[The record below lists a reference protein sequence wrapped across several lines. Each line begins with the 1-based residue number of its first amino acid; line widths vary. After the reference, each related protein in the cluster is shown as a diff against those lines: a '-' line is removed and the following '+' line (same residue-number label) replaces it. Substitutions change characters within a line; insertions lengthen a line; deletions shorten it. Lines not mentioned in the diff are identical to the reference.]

1 MLTSC
6 GRRHACFSVTMWP
19 AMLNTLSHGTDVAG
33 IAKYFAAT
41 WESSG
46 YLLLLVTHQSKGD
59 CEGDCEVAFSPMY
72 RDREKHKVN

>member
-41 WESSG
+41 WESREAKIFPYRAFTALELSLD
-46 YLLLLVTHQSKGD
+46 LLT
-59 CEGDCEVAFSPMY
+59 
-72 RDREKHKVN
+72 